1 MKKIFDLLFV
11 SIFAIVGFVSCD
23 SKKEDTTVAEDNSGY
38 SISTEIQ
45 DSIVL
50 LPNSKTLSVDIM
62 EALSARRTERAFSND
77 NLTNQQIADLLWAAN
92 GVNRVEDGKRTA
104 PSARNAQEIDV
115 YLFTPVA
122 IYCYEAVSH
131 SLKLVKE
138 GDFRTSAGTQPFYAA
153 ASVAISLVVDFGKM
167 EGFDEEAKAFYSA
180 TDVGYVSQNI
190 YLYCAAENLGTVVCG
205 SVDREV
211 VANLLGIQNGK
222 VLLSHAIGVLN

>member
-11 SIFAIVGFVSCD
+11 SLFVIVGFVSCD

-92 GVNRVEDGKRTA
+92 GVNRAGDGKRTA

-122 IYCYEAVSH
+122 IYRYEAVTH

-138 GDFRTSAGTQPFYAA
+138 GDYRTSAGTQPFYAA

-205 SVDREV
+205 SVDREA

>member
-62 EALSARRTERAFSND
+62 EALSVRRTERAFSND

-92 GVNRVEDGKRTA
+92 GVNREEDGKRTA

-122 IYCYEAVSH
+122 IYRYEAVTH

-138 GDFRTSAGTQPFYAA
+138 GDYRTSAGTQPFYAA

-205 SVDREV
+205 SVDREA

>member
-11 SIFAIVGFVSCD
+11 SFFVIVGFVSCD
-23 SKKEDTTVAEDNSGY
+23 SKKEDTSIAEDNSGY

-92 GVNRVEDGKRTA
+92 GVNRAGDGKRTA

-122 IYCYEAVSH
+122 IYRYEAVSH

-138 GDFRTSAGTQPFYAA
+138 GDYRTSAGTQPFYAA

-205 SVDREV
+205 SVDREA